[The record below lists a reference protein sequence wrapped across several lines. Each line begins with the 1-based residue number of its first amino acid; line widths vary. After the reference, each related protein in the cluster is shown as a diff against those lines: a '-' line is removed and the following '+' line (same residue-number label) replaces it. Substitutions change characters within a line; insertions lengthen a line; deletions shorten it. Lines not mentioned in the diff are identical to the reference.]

1 MTVDELSR
9 IANRL
14 RLDVVETVHDA
25 GDGHPGP
32 CMSIADIMAVLFFD
46 EMKLDPAN
54 PHWPERDRFVLS
66 KGHACPILYAAL
78 ARKGYFPLEELK
90 GLRSLN
96 SFLQGHPDMNKIPGV
111 DTVSGSL
118 GNGVAIG
125 LGMATGCR
133 MQGIENYVY
142 VIVGDGE
149 EQEGIIWEA
158 AMAAANNDEKNIA
171 ALKELQKRW
180 SEIGLVPISK
190 KDMLYDRFRHAIDA
204 QFAKI
209 NIDENKRNEIR
220 IKHLIES
227 AEANPQALEK
237 LRNERDRLKS
247 RLDGLRQQI
256 ALSENNLGF
265 FAKSKNA
272 DAMIES
278 FRRKMEKQKSEA
290 DVLQKTINTIGN
302 AINEVL
308 SKKGDTYFDVP
319 CGR

>member
-32 CMSIADIMAVLFFD
+32 CMSIADIMAVLFFE

-54 PHWPERDRFVLS
+54 PRWPERDRFVLS

-78 ARKGYFPLEELK
+78 ARKGYFPVEELK
-90 GLRSLN
+90 GLRSLG

-125 LGMATGCR
+125 LGMAKGCR
-133 MQGIENYVY
+133 MQGIDIFVY

-158 AMAAANNDEKNIA
+158 AMAAAKFNAGNLIVFADLNNHQSGGKVTELSSLYPVADKWEAFHWHVQEIDGHDIA
-171 ALKELQKRW
+171 QIQA
-180 SEIGLVPISK
+180 
-190 KDMLYDRFRHAIDA
+190 AI
-204 QFAKI
+204 
-209 NIDENKRNEIR
+209 
-220 IKHLIES
+220 
-227 AEANPQALEK
+227 AEARKVTDKPSLIACK
-237 LRNERDRLKS
+237 TLRARTSPTWRTTTPGTRRYPPMKKWKS
-247 RLDGLRQQI
+247 PAR
-256 ALSENNLGF
+256 
-265 FAKSKNA
+265 
-272 DAMIES
+272 
-278 FRRKMEKQKSEA
+278 
-290 DVLQKTINTIGN
+290 
-302 AINEVL
+302 
-308 SKKGDTYFDVP
+308 P
-319 CGR
+319 